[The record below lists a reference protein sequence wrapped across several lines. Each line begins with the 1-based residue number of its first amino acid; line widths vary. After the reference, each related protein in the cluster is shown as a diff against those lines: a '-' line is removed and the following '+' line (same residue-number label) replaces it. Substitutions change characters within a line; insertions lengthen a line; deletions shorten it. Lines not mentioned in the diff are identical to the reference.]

1 MGRQGYTDCYA
12 AIPIADTAMQR
23 YCRAVLNAT
32 KPGDL
37 QTGCSLM
44 KFGDIFIW
52 EVRGRIGEL

>member
-1 MGRQGYTDCYA
+1 
-12 AIPIADTAMQR
+12 MQR

-37 QTGCSLM
+37 PTGCSLM